1 MWCVS
6 IGMVLHPLWNYLLV
20 TKEQANLGI
29 VGTGIAG
36 VITDSL
42 IFASLL
48 IYTNRVDRLKE
59 GNLWPDRR
67 SFTDLGEYMS
77 LGIQSFFMRALDGWM
92 GSIIMFTTGY
102 LSVGE

>member
-1 MWCVS
+1 
-6 IGMVLHPLWNYLLV
+6 MVLHPLWNYLLV

-48 IYTNRVDRLKE
+48 IYTNRVERLKE
-59 GNLWPDRR
+59 GTFWPDRR
-67 SFTDLGEYMS
+67 SFTDLGEYLN
-77 LGIQSFFMRALDGWM
+77 LGIQSYFMGALGVWM
-92 GSIIMFTTGY
+92 NSIIMLAIGF
-102 LSVGE
+102 LSVEE